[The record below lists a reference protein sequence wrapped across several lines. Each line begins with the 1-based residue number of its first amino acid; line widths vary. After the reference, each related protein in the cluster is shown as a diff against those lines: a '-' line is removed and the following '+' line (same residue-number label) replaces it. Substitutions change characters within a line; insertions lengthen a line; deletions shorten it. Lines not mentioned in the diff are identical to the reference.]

1 MPLDPLPDWVPA
13 RRREIGA
20 RIRAARLAADLTQE
34 RLGERIGRDYRT
46 VLRWEYGQRVPDLND
61 LLLLADAL
69 GVPLPQLVE

>member
-1 MPLDPLPDWVPA
+1 VPLDPLPDWVPA

-20 RIRAARLAADLTQE
+20 RIRAARIAANLTQE

-46 VLRWEYGQRVPDLND
+46 ILRWEYGQRVPDLND

-69 GVPLPQLVE
+69 DVPLPQLVG